1 MSREVILAE
10 IQRLESQKV
19 REPDHAAY
27 LNAEITALCD
37 RLKQSAAYAPR
48 KVV

>member
-1 MSREVILAE
+1 MSREATLAE
-10 IQRLESQKV
+10 IQRLEAQKV
-19 REPDHAAY
+19 REPEHAAY

-37 RLKQSAAYAPR
+37 RLKQASAHVPR